1 LYTEQAEAGQ
11 PILPRP
17 LGAVERLSLTL
28 NEAVESPE
36 GTEPEPLRTGLRA
49 LQARVVRGGAGEI
62 LDVVI
67 PGTELRLAA
76 HALARLHTSAARPA
90 GALRTGAKE
99 AKRARARAA
108 LRRPR
113 APPRGAATQP
123 RAAPLA
129 TRVEARERRAYRRT

>member
-1 LYTEQAEAGQ
+1 MTEGAPQRHLALFGKVYSDPEQARAIQAAMQQLYTEQAEAGQ

-49 LQARVVRGGAGEI
+49 LQARVVRGGADEI

-67 PGTELRLAA
+67 PGTEL
-76 HALARLHTSAARPA
+76 H
-90 GALRTGAKE
+90 
-99 AKRARARAA
+99 
-108 LRRPR
+108 
-113 APPRGAATQP
+113 
-123 RAAPLA
+123 
-129 TRVEARERRAYRRT
+129 